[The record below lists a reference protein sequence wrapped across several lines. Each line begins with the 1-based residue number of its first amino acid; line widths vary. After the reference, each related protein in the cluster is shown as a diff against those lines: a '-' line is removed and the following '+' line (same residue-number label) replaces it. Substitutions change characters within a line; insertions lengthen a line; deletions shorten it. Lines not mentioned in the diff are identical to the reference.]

1 MPIMP
6 PQERDFRFLEKAE
19 LLKLRTKAMRSGIW
33 FKALQRI
40 DRVLVNLT
48 ITVASNIRSQTL
60 AKSILII
67 TRKLHELLEN
77 KLSNTMKSIGFP
89 MAKKLSM
96 FAQKWGNRKAQ
107 EWQRDLSFVRYLSI
121 MKLNRYPLTAEWCG
135 IK

>member
-107 EWQRDLSFVRYLSI
+107 EWQRDLSFVRYLAI